1 MDNFQVVNIFSEM
14 VNNTNKQKSAVNQST
29 QVQIHSQVN
38 IHQLN
43 ITLQFSFGTLSS
55 SYYDK
60 TWLILKNRSQQSI
73 LINQLQW
80 YQ

>member
-1 MDNFQVVNIFSEM
+1 MDNFQVVNIFREM

-38 IHQLN
+38 IHQLI

-60 TWLILKNRSQQSI
+60 TWLTLKNRSQQSI